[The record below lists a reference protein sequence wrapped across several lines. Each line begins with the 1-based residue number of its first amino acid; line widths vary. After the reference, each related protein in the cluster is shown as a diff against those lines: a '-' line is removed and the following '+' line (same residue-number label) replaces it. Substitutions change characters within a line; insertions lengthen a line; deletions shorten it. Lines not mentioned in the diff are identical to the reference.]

1 MTTFTVIYVLA
12 SEIKNGRLTLD
23 PPTPASPATPSAP
36 GFPGFP
42 FNDMRAAQCYLL
54 QLQEL
59 LKYYITTALLLSP
72 KRDLQPVQ
80 VGLFC
85 HQIPNEV

>member
-1 MTTFTVIYVLA
+1 MIYVLA
-12 SEIKNGRLTLD
+12 SEIKNDRLTLD

-59 LKYYITTALLLSP
+59 LKYYITTVLL
-72 KRDLQPVQ
+72 DLQPVQ

>member
-1 MTTFTVIYVLA
+1 MIYVLA
-12 SEIKNGRLTLD
+12 SALKNDRLTLD
-23 PPTPASPATPSAP
+23 PPTPGSPATPSAP

-54 QLQEL
+54 KLQEF
-59 LKYYITTALLLSP
+59 LKYHITVLFLSP
-72 KRDLQPVQ
+72 KQNLQPVQ

-85 HQIPNEV
+85 HQLPNEV